1 MKLLQRLRSAFLI
14 NERRLRERKKKGL
27 VYSKRRG
34 EWNVN
39 SARFQPYNWPRGK
52 YHKLIRSICKSRY
65 GAASR
70 ILFIADVTRSDR
82 ESIFIPPLCRTGAR
96 DSDFSTSINQENRN
110 ILLSAGLHRI
120 IEFFNGDVRSDD
132 TRGHFSFLSLS
143 LLFDNSMYHPS
154 LLDPFASKLFNC
166 CEFFFLQFFLTKT
179 CIYIY
184 RMALNILDVVRYD
197 WKNIELGFV

>member
-1 MKLLQRLRSAFLI
+1 MERIATQIPFSFFLFFFFWKTNVFSFRGFNEISPTITLGIFNQRATS
-14 NERRLRERKKKGL
+14 EREKKDT
-27 VYSKRRG
+27 YSKRRG

-70 ILFIADVTRSDR
+70 IPHTFYRRCYAIRSW
-82 ESIFIPPLCRTGAR
+82 INFHPPLCRTGAR
-96 DSDFSTSINQENRN
+96 DSDFSTSINRENRN

-132 TRGHFSFLSLS
+132 TRGRKIFL
-143 LLFDNSMYHPS
+143 
-154 LLDPFASKLFNC
+154 
-166 CEFFFLQFFLTKT
+166 FFFFSLFPL
-179 CIYIY
+179 
-184 RMALNILDVVRYD
+184 
-197 WKNIELGFV
+197 W